1 MRPWRR
7 RLAAAL
13 LEQHRKIDRARHI
26 AADSDHEPQCRNAF
40 TQRDDIGRRRTIP
53 CPGQRNR
60 GLAAAVRNQMPKLTN
75 AVGRVHRLHDGA
87 KRIYGEP
94 GDQEFGHVR
103 QVDDHHVAAPNARI
117 CEPGSQAPDVR
128 LERFVG
134 KCATGG
140 QNGGAVGR
148 VGNAAIDPIAQRFVT
163 PPALGAEI
171 RRIEN
176 GHRRPPT
183 TIGWHRR
190 PQRPASTRDT

>member
-40 TQRDDIGRRRTIP
+40 TQRDDIARRRTIL

-60 GLAAAVRNQMPKLTN
+60 GLAAAVRNQMSKLTN
-75 AVGRVHRLHDGA
+75 AVGSVHRLHGSA
-87 KRIYGEP
+87 KRIDGEP

-117 CEPGSQAPDVR
+117 CEPGSEAPDVR
-128 LERFVG
+128 LERLVG
-134 KCATGG
+134 KRATGG
-140 QNGGAVGR
+140 QNGGAAGR
-148 VGNAAIDPIAQRFVT
+148 VGNAAIDPNRSAFRHAT
-163 PPALGAEI
+163 SLG
-171 RRIEN
+171 RGNTQDRK
-176 GHRRPPT
+176 RPSTSPNDD
-183 TIGWHRR
+183 RL
-190 PQRPASTRDT
+190 ASATSTARQHP